1 MTDRITQSMLSTTL
15 LGDLQTITDKLTQTR
30 DKLSSGKEIQK
41 PSDNPYGTSRALQLR
56 ADLAANKQYQ
66 TNVSDASSWQDA
78 TDISLGQIG
87 DLSQRARDLLV
98 QGANDTLGASGRASI
113 ATEIDQI
120 IESVKS
126 IGNTQYAG
134 RYLFA
139 GSKTTTAPYTPGG
152 ADAYLG
158 DTATISREIG
168 QGVQVPLNI
177 DGKSVIGDG
186 TTAGSLLATLRKI
199 STDLKANN
207 SSALQS
213 GDLATLDT
221 ALDGLTSTRATVGA
235 RTNRLDTALSR
246 LQQIEQTTTGLLSN
260 TEDADMAKTLVD
272 FSQQQAVYQAALKS
286 GAQIIQLSLMDFLR

>member
-66 TNVSDASSWQDA
+66 TNVSDAASWQDA

-152 ADAYLG
+152 TDAYLG

-177 DGKSVIGDG
+177 DGKSAIGDG

-286 GAQIIQLSLMDFLR
+286 GAQVIQLSLMDFLR

>member
-177 DGKSVIGDG
+177 DGKSAIGDG

-286 GAQIIQLSLMDFLR
+286 GAQVIQLSLMDFLR

>member
-1 MTDRITQSMLSTTL
+1 VTDRITQSMLSTTL

-152 ADAYLG
+152 ADTYLG

-235 RTNRLDTALSR
+235 RTNRLDSALSR
-246 LQQIEQTTTGLLSN
+246 LQQIEQTTTGLLST

-286 GAQIIQLSLMDFLR
+286 GAQVIQLSLMDFLR

>member
-152 ADAYLG
+152 ADTYLG

-235 RTNRLDTALSR
+235 RTNRLDSALSR
-246 LQQIEQTTTGLLSN
+246 LQQIEQTTTGLLST

-286 GAQIIQLSLMDFLR
+286 GAQVIQLSLMDFLR